1 MSKKQIS
8 EGIIDKVLEKIFG
21 SIAKGAQ
28 SAAIGKLKKDNP
40 DLAKDI
46 EFVEKKQKE
55 IRESCL
61 IRLKMLVMCDTS
73 GKPWSK
79 KLYKTLYHLR
89 QFAS

>member
-8 EGIIDKVLEKIFG
+8 EGIIDKVLEKMFG

-55 IRESCL
+55 IRK
-61 IRLKMLVMCDTS
+61 KMIKKYGNYADYDKAVL
-73 GKPWSK
+73 SK
-79 KLYKTLYHLR
+79 YGIK
-89 QFAS
+89 

>member
-28 SAAIGKLKKDNP
+28 SAAISKLKKDNP

-55 IRESCL
+55 IRK
-61 IRLKMLVMCDTS
+61 KMIKKYGNYADYDKAVL
-73 GKPWSK
+73 SK
-79 KLYKTLYHLR
+79 YGIK
-89 QFAS
+89 

>member
-55 IRESCL
+55 IRKKMIKKYTL
-61 IRLKMLVMCDTS
+61 IMI
-73 GKPWSK
+73 
-79 KLYKTLYHLR
+79 KL
-89 QFAS
+89 F

>member
-8 EGIIDKVLEKIFG
+8 EGIIDKVIEKIFG

-28 SAAIGKLKKDNP
+28 SAAISKLKKDNP

-55 IRESCL
+55 IRK
-61 IRLKMLVMCDTS
+61 KMIKKYGNYADYDKAVL
-73 GKPWSK
+73 SK
-79 KLYKTLYHLR
+79 YGIK
-89 QFAS
+89 

>member
-55 IRESCL
+55 IRK
-61 IRLKMLVMCDTS
+61 KMIKKYGNYADYDKAVL
-73 GKPWSK
+73 SK
-79 KLYKTLYHLR
+79 YGIK
-89 QFAS
+89 

>member
-1 MSKKQIS
+1 MPKKQIS

-55 IRESCL
+55 IRK
-61 IRLKMLVMCDTS
+61 KMIKKYGNYADYDKAVL
-73 GKPWSK
+73 SK
-79 KLYKTLYHLR
+79 YGIK
-89 QFAS
+89 

>member
-55 IRESCL
+55 IRK
-61 IRLKMLVMCDTS
+61 KMI
-73 GKPWSK
+73 K
-79 KLYKTLYHLR
+79 KDGNYADYDKAVLR
-89 QFAS
+89 KYGIK